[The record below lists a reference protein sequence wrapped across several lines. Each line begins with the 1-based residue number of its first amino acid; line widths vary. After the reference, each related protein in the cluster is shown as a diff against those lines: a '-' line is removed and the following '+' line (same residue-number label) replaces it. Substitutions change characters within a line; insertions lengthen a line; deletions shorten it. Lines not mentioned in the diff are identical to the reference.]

1 MDDGEEPDPKRRSI
15 LHILEGRVGGC
26 VNDLGAGLANVLE
39 GLVDG
44 SEDPTPE
51 CPHLNNMRAGRV
63 EAKAEQL
70 DQTGSVVLCV
80 MPLAHHMSQA
90 SKMSLIGASACG
102 MAS

>member
-1 MDDGEEPDPKRRSI
+1 MGDREEPDPKRRSI

-39 GLVDG
+39 GLVSS
-44 SEDPTPE
+44 SEDPAPE

-70 DQTGSVVLCV
+70 DQTGDRKSVV
-80 MPLAHHMSQA
+80 
-90 SKMSLIGASACG
+90 
-102 MAS
+102 